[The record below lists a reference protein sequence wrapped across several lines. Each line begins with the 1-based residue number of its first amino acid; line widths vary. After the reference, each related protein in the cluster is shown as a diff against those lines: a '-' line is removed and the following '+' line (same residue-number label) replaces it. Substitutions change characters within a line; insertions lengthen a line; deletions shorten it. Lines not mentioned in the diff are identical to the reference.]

1 MLTRKE
7 KARQLLHAMTE
18 IEDRYIAE
26 AAPEN
31 TEHSAASEGAV
42 ETATLVQMKHADV
55 EKMNMDAQKEAEAPA
70 KADMPDEDHH
80 SEPKVLYMKPQK
92 RWKPMGIIAAAAVL
106 VIGFGAYMK
115 TEKASNSMAPVAFVT
130 GRSDMARAIDGEVE
144 SAAVDADQGSAGAG
158 AMGRSSRTETGT
170 APDLAAVENEPEMAV
185 EAAPYADSDTKE
197 VDGSARMKSSV
208 TETGA
213 APEAAS
219 PDAPMSM
226 QMANPWSDFDSL
238 EEAEADAGVEITL
251 PKSYQGFNHRIY
263 RSMQGEMLEVIYQD
277 ADGQEGFRI
286 RKSHDAGDISGDYN
300 SYAQKKTLEI
310 GDRFV
315 ETRGNGDEISVA
327 SWSSLSLNLSYAICV
342 AEDQH
347 FTEDDIRSLVE
358 AIDPDLRNQKT
369 PQ

>member
-1 MLTRKE
+1 MVTKEE

-31 TEHSAASEGAV
+31 TEHSAASEEAV
-42 ETATLVQMKHADV
+42 KSETVVPMKHMDV
-55 EKMNMDAQKEAEAPA
+55 EKTKTDV
-70 KADMPDEDHH
+70 PDEDHH

-106 VIGFGAYMK
+106 VIGLGAYMK

-130 GRSDMARAIDGEVE
+130 GGTDRTRAIDGEAE
-144 SAAVDADQGSAGAG
+144 SAAAGADQDSAGAA
-158 AMGRSSRTETGT
+158 AMGRSSRMETGADPGVAT
-170 APDLAAVENEPEMAV
+170 AENEPEMAA
-185 EAAPYADSDTKE
+185 EAAPYADQDTKE

-208 TETGA
+208 AETGA

-219 PDAPMSM
+219 ADAPMSM
-226 QMANPWSDFDSL
+226 QIANPWSEFDSL

-251 PKSYQGFNHRIY
+251 PESYQGFNHRIY
-263 RSMQGEMLEVIYQD
+263 RAMHRQMIEVIYQD
-277 ADGQEGFRI
+277 ADGREGFRI
-286 RKSHDAGDISGDYN
+286 RKSRDFGDISGDYTR
-300 SYAQKKTLEI
+300 YDQEKTLEI

-327 SWSSLSLNLSYAICV
+327 RWGNLSLNLSYAIYA

-347 FTEDDIRSLVE
+347 FTEDDIRSLV
-358 AIDPDLRNQKT
+358 KT
-369 PQ
+369 IA